1 MDKLFSVVSQPNYTE
16 SYLEEDKAT
25 KPQHFPFHGAIEV
38 SFLPKVHGRKYVR
51 KSNQPTPHSMTP
63 LHVKDKLKLWQ
74 SHVMVHSGKMQIKK
88 ITILNI
94 EIMGSIKKRTLI
106 SLFGI

>member
-1 MDKLFSVVSQPNYTE
+1 MDKLLIAVSPPNYTE

-25 KPQHFPFHGAIEV
+25 KPQNFSFHGAIEV
-38 SFLPKVHGRKYVR
+38 SFLPKVHGGEYVC

-74 SHVMVHSGKMQIKK
+74 SHVMVHSGETQIKK
-88 ITILNI
+88 
-94 EIMGSIKKRTLI
+94 KKSQSYT
-106 SLFGI
+106 